1 MGPLLRVKEAGVR
14 SEVVSFPATSKAF
27 SSYLQIWDHL
37 EVHSGVLCRRLK
49 SDGVAPQILQ
59 TVIPDALRK
68 EVLADFHD
76 GTMGGHLGAD
86 KTLEQLRE
94 RFYWPGHYTHVR
106 EWCRDCAVYASF
118 KSPTPSRRAPLQS
131 IATSYPLQLVATD
144 IIGPLPESAAGNY
157 YILGM
162 ADYFTHY
169 AEAYMIPKQEAMTEA
184 RRQVDEFFFWLSAP
198 EQLHS
203 DQG

>member
-1 MGPLLRVKEAGVR
+1 MVSSAVASSLMG
-14 SEVVSFPATSKAF
+14 F
-27 SSYLQIWDHL
+27 
-37 EVHSGVLCRRLK
+37 
-49 SDGVAPQILQ
+49 APQILQ

-68 EVLADFHD
+68 EVLADLHD
-76 GTMGGHLGAD
+76 GTMGEHLGAD

-106 EWCRDCAVYASF
+106 EWCRDCAVYASC
-118 KSPTPSRRAPLQS
+118 KSPTPSRRASLQS
-131 IATSYPLQLVATD
+131 IATSYPLQLMATD
-144 IIGPLPESAAGNY
+144 IMGPLPESAAGNY

-162 ADYFTHY
+162 ADYFTRY